1 MPEFIF
7 TYHGGEMPDTPEAG
21 AEGMAKWLAWAET
34 LGSTL
39 VNPGTPV
46 GVTRVL
52 TPDGVSGEP
61 SPHPI
66 MGFSILEAESME
78 AAMELLKDCPHL
90 EYGGTL
96 EVSEMLPM
104 PGIKG

>member
-21 AEGMAKWLAWAET
+21 AEGMARWRAWADN
-34 LGSTL
+34 LGSALT
-39 VNPGTPV
+39 NPGTPV
-46 GVTRVL
+46 GITKVL
-52 TPDGVSGEP
+52 TPTGVSDEP

-78 AAMELLKDCPHL
+78 AALELLKTCPHL
-90 EYGGTL
+90 DYGGTL
-96 EVSEMLPM
+96 DVSQMLPM
-104 PGIKG
+104 PVDNI